1 MKPNESDAKE
11 STCFETLATTPDES
25 SRCFND
31 SCPFAFSKACRGCAL
46 VSLVLNEKEN
56 MTLQEI
62 GDLYGIS
69 RMRVCQIEKKIVAK
83 LTDSHT

>member
-1 MKPNESDAKE
+1 MKLNESDAKE
-11 STCFETLATTPDES
+11 STCFETLAAMPDES

-46 VSLVLNEKEN
+46 VSLALNEKEN